1 MLNTSFMML
10 CNLQAFIE
18 HYLLIQIAEKD
29 DKYNRSY
36 IWNDINMVP
45 IGQTME
51 IPKFDTFLLST
62 LIKT

>member
-18 HYLLIQIAEKD
+18 HCLLIQIAEKD

-36 IWNDINMVP
+36 IWNYINMVP
-45 IGQTME
+45 MGQTME

>member
-1 MLNTSFMML
+1 MLNTSFTML

-36 IWNDINMVP
+36 IWNYINMVP
-45 IGQTME
+45 MGQTME